1 LNQGLIGNWSPG
13 IGDPTIG
20 GWLTVCLY
28 VATAVAIWRLLKHVD
43 FTRKESERWVW
54 RGLLLVLVALGI
66 NKQLDLQSAL
76 TELGRLTAQR
86 QGWYDH
92 RGQVQEAFIAGT
104 AILGLTLL
112 AALYFLAWGSH
123 GATLAALAG
132 GFALLV
138 FVMVRAASFHHVDR
152 LLNLDLA
159 GLKYNWIIEM
169 GSLAWI
175 LACVS
180 RRRRN
185 A

>member
-28 VATAVAIWRLLKHVD
+28 ATTAVTIWLVLKHVD
-43 FTRKESERWVW
+43 FTRKESEQWVW
-54 RGLLLVLVALGI
+54 RGLLLAIIALGI

-76 TELGRLTAQR
+76 TELGRITAQR

-104 AILGLTLL
+104 GIMGLTLL
-112 AALYFLAWGSH
+112 AALVSLAWGSH

-132 GFALLV
+132 GLALLM
-138 FVMVRAASFHHVDR
+138 FVMVRAISFHHIDR

-159 GLKYNWIIEM
+159 GFKYNWIVEM
-169 GSLAWI
+169 GTLTWI
-175 LACVS
+175 LASAS
-180 RRRRN
+180 RRRLSP
-185 A
+185 